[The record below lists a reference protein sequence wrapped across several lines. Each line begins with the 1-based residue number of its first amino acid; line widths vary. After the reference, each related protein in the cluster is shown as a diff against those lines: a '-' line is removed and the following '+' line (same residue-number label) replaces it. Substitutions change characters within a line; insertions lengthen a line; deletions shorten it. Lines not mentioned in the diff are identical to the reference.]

1 MARGRLGSLTPSA
14 AACDP
19 AACKPVRASIFACLP
34 ACICD
39 VVRDENDPCAEPV
52 DLCSFPAA
60 DPVVVPTEAI
70 AEPVD
75 LVAPSSAPSSRVA
88 RSPLEDAPPAKASR
102 NESPARRLELADES
116 LGWSDDGSGS
126 DSETD
131 EGEYET
137 QGQLAVFDLR
147 DCDAPSEC

>member
-1 MARGRLGSLTPSA
+1 MAFHALRGRELCARPRRQGRFARALA
-14 AACDP
+14 A
-19 AACKPVRASIFACLP
+19 
-34 ACICD
+34 
-39 VVRDENDPCAEPV
+39 
-52 DLCSFPAA
+52 
-60 DPVVVPTEAI
+60 
-70 AEPVD
+70 
-75 LVAPSSAPSSRVA
+75 
-88 RSPLEDAPPAKASR
+88 R
-102 NESPARRLELADES
+102 NASPARRLELADES